1 MKRLI
6 KFILNSTIGLAV
18 LVVSAC
24 TISGIVNYIAS
35 HSIVEM
41 VYAVIIIALIAL
53 IRAERR

>member
-1 MKRLI
+1 MKPI
-6 KFILNSTIGLAV
+6 KFILNSIIGLAV
-18 LVVSAC
+18 LVISAC

>member
-1 MKRLI
+1 MKRSI
-6 KFILNSTIGLAV
+6 KFILNSIIGLAV
-18 LVVSAC
+18 LVILAC

-35 HSIVEM
+35 HSTMEM

>member
-1 MKRLI
+1 MKRSI
-6 KFILNSTIGLAV
+6 KFILNSIIGLAV

-24 TISGIVNYIAS
+24 TISGIVNYIAR
-35 HSIVEM
+35 HSAIGM

>member
-1 MKRLI
+1 MKTI
-6 KFILNSTIGLAV
+6 KFILNSIIGLAV

-24 TISGIVNYIAS
+24 TISEIVNYIAS
-35 HSIVEM
+35 HSTMGM

>member
-1 MKRLI
+1 MKRSI
-6 KFILNSTIGLAV
+6 KFILNSIIGLAV
-18 LVVSAC
+18 LVISAC

-35 HSIVEM
+35 YSTMGM